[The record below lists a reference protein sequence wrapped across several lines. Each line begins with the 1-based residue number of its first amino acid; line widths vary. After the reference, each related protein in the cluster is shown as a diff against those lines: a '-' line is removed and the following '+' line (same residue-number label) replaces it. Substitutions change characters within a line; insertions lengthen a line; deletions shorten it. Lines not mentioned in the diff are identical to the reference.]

1 MVTVRYEY
9 HTFNAT
15 ALLRNWKAVYA
26 KEIQNKKKNQLTKR
40 DNTTIISTDHAKC
53 K

>member
-9 HTFNAT
+9 HTLNAT

-26 KEIQNKKKNQLTKR
+26 KEIQKKNQLTKR
-40 DNTTIISTDHAKC
+40 DNSTIISTDDAKC